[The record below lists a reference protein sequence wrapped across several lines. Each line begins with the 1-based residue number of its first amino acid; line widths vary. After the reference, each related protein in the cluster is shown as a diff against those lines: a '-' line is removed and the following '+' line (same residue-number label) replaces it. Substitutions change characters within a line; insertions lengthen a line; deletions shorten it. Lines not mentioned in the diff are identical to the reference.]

1 MVHLGSLTI
10 TKKTKELLAAV
21 EHVHGNHI
29 DVPKQYKV
37 FAFIKKKRTHFP
49 TKKKHVG
56 TTDYDY

>member
-37 FAFIKKKRTHFP
+37 FAFIKKKENSFP
-49 TKKKHVG
+49 NEEKARW
-56 TTDYDY
+56 DY